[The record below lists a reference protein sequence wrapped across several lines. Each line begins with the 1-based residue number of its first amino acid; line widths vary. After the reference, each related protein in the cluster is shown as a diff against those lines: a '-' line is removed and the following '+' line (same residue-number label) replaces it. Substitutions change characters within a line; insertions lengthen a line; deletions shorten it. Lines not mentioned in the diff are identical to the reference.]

1 MPSTSANIGE
11 FIDYCQRVYEGN
23 PVELKTSKDF
33 GLTYYQNRA
42 LWCNDFEEKT
52 LTKLLE
58 WMRKEIGK
66 ENDLLTLGYLLF
78 KSGKLEE
85 AEQFYR
91 RLLHENSEIDKLNIS
106 YCYQALGDLAT
117 EKGDYDEAIVRRS
130 QTLDL

>member
-1 MPSTSANIGE
+1 
-11 FIDYCQRVYEGN
+11 
-23 PVELKTSKDF
+23 
-33 GLTYYQNRA
+33 
-42 LWCNDFEEKT
+42 
-52 LTKLLE
+52 
-58 WMRKEIGK
+58 MRKEIGK